1 MAVQDEVPKSRIT
14 LRYRTEINGTPEDI
28 DLPLRLLVLG
38 DFSLGTS
45 ADRKLDLEERRL
57 RNLDG
62 RNTDAVMKDMKI
74 NMSFKVPNRI
84 DPQNAQ
90 ELEVNLPIQ
99 SMKSF
104 TPDEIAKAIPKLRSL
119 LTLRKLLLEVESNM
133 GNSKELRKLVSDLYG
148 SPDALAKL
156 KEELKGF
163 EGFKLPAAEEAK
175 K

>member
-14 LRYRTEINGTPEDI
+14 LRYRTEINGTPEDV

-45 ADRKLDLEERRL
+45 ADRKVDLEERRL

-62 RNTDAVMKDMKI
+62 KNTGSVMKDMKM
-74 NMSFKVPNRI
+74 NLSFKVPNTI
-84 DPQNAQ
+84 DPQNSQ
-90 ELEVNLPIQ
+90 ELDVSLPIE

-104 TPDEIAKAIPKLRSL
+104 GPDEIAKNIPKLRSL
-119 LTLRKLLLEVESNM
+119 LTLRKLLLEIESNM
-133 GNSKELRKLVSDLYG
+133 GNSKDLRKLITDLYG
-148 SPDALAKL
+148 SEEAFKKL

-163 EGFKLPAAEEAK
+163 EGFKLPVAEK

>member
-14 LRYRTEINGTPEDI
+14 LRYRTEINGTPEDV

-45 ADRKLDLEERRL
+45 ADRKVDLEERRL

-62 RNTDAVMKDMKI
+62 RNTNGVMKDMK
-74 NMSFKVPNRI
+74 MKLSFKVPNKI
-84 DPQNAQ
+84 DPQNSE
-90 ELEVNLPIQ
+90 ELDVNLPIE

-104 TPDEIAKAIPKLRSL
+104 TPDEIAKNIPKLRSL
-119 LTLRKLLLEVESNM
+119 LTLRKLLLEMESNM
-133 GNSKELRKLVSDLYG
+133 GNSKDLRKLVTDLYG
-148 SPDALAKL
+148 SEENFNKI
-156 KEELKGF
+156 KEELKAF
-163 EGFKLPAAEEAK
+163 EGLALPPAPEK

>member
-14 LRYRTEINGTPEDI
+14 LRYRTEINGTPEDV

-45 ADRKLDLEERRL
+45 TDRKVDLEERRL

-62 RNTDAVMKDMKI
+62 RNTASVMKDMKM
-74 NMSFKVPNRI
+74 NVSFKAPNKV
-84 DPQNAQ
+84 DPQNS
-90 ELEVNLPIQ
+90 EEIDVNLPIE

-104 TPDEIAKAIPKLRSL
+104 TPDEIAKNIPKLRSL
-119 LTLRKLLLEVESNM
+119 LTLRKLLLEIESNM
-133 GNSKELRKLVSDLYG
+133 GNSKDLRKLVSDLYG
-148 SPDALAKL
+148 SEEAFKKL

-163 EGFKLPAAEEAK
+163 EAFKLPTPEK